1 MSSKLLWYAARSN
14 GLVAWGLLAAAVLWG
29 LALSTKVLG
38 RRPRPSWILDLHRFL
53 GVSAL
58 AFTAIHVV
66 TVVLDTYVHF
76 GLVEVLV
83 PFTGAWHPAA
93 VAWGIASL
101 YLLVAIELTSLLRA
115 RLPARLWRG
124 THYLSFP
131 LFGLASIHA
140 LSAGTDRHTF
150 AMRLAVLAAV
160 AAVVVLTAV
169 RLATAERHDVM
180 SPPRTPRTPPVR
192 SFATPGYHVPSRS
205 AGRRSVQVPVGHHA
219 LAVRVTEGAGTTS
232 VTPRPSRP
240 AEPVRFQRT
249 NC

>member
-1 MSSKLLWYAARSN
+1 MPPASRAAALRAHRQRPLRSAGYHRRGPLGAPQRNRRIRRVGRPPIRSELPGSPEAVLRPKPDPDLHDIHRFARRGGAPPDGWHRGAVAPRPRRGGRVSSKLLWYAARSN

-93 VAWGIASL
+93 VAWGIAS
-101 YLLVAIELTSLLRA
+101 
-115 RLPARLWRG
+115 
-124 THYLSFP
+124 
-131 LFGLASIHA
+131 
-140 LSAGTDRHTF
+140 
-150 AMRLAVLAAV
+150 
-160 AAVVVLTAV
+160 
-169 RLATAERHDVM
+169 
-180 SPPRTPRTPPVR
+180 
-192 SFATPGYHVPSRS
+192 
-205 AGRRSVQVPVGHHA
+205 
-219 LAVRVTEGAGTTS
+219 
-232 VTPRPSRP
+232 
-240 AEPVRFQRT
+240 
-249 NC
+249 